1 MDGAATGVRSGGG
14 PLAAPR
20 RRAPG
25 WLSAGLYRP
34 LAEDDER
41 GPLLGAARPCGAT
54 ASVGCAL
61 LHPDDDVAGVLHR
74 ADAALYRAEAAGGDR
89 VHDLAR

>member
-1 MDGAATGVRSGGG
+1 M
-14 PLAAPR
+14 
-20 RRAPG
+20 
-25 WLSAGLYRP
+25 
-34 LAEDDER
+34 
-41 GPLLGAARPCGAT
+41 T